1 MYPPAGGDFTEL
13 AELSFNGSDPR
24 SIGFINSP
32 ANGLTALGYSATGE
46 TSVIPVMGD
55 SARILLT
62 INSYQLSD
70 NNTRFGCYGVFSN
83 NGSAVLILSSM
94 FPLAPG
100 EYIIHFPVP
109 SNVFCISSILL
120 FFSPIYFLVQLFYG
134 DTLML

>member
-32 ANGLTALGYSATGE
+32 ANGLTALGYSATGD

-83 NGSAVLILSSM
+83 NGSSVL
-94 FPLAPG
+94 
-100 EYIIHFPVP
+100 
-109 SNVFCISSILL
+109 
-120 FFSPIYFLVQLFYG
+120 LVQSLGPSIAGASYLYSVKYNYLRSGYYFSCSLIG
-134 DTLML
+134 TN